1 MTERPR
7 KRRWPWILGALAGLC
22 LLGGWWLDR
31 QLEPVRLANTVLSRL
46 GAATGL
52 EMTFEGEPDYALRPE
67 PRLLLPG
74 FQARVPGAAAP
85 MFKAARV
92 EVSLPWETIW
102 GGDDVVITRIE
113 LQRPQL
119 DLEAM
124 LAWLESRP
132 PSDAPFELPTLTDGL
147 RVSGGVVVAND
158 WRADAVSLE
167 LPSLHPGKP
176 ATLALS
182 ATWHRD
188 ELEVPLET
196 TLTLAQAGLASSLQL
211 DAGGRLRSGA
221 SLDLAWALYLQ
232 GSFDAHDAP
241 LRLLAGE
248 LHFNGESPL
257 PVFDGSAEA
266 GFGEQLRLQARGELQ
281 AWPADW
287 PALPTPLDPATALPF
302 ELGYAG
308 PNDFSAPLRLDLRQG
323 ETRFEGETALPEL
336 LAWLDTPTASP
347 LPPLLGRLEAPVLEL
362 EGVQLEGVV
371 VELVEDEAAVEEE
384 APEDGE

>member
-7 KRRWPWILGALAGLC
+7 KRRWPWILGVLAGLA
-22 LLGGWWLDR
+22 LLAGWWLDR
-31 QLEPVRLANTVLSRL
+31 QLEPARLANTVLSRL

-52 EMTFEGEPDYALRPE
+52 ELSFEGEPDYALRPE

-92 EVSLPWETIW
+92 EVSLPWDTIW

-113 LQRPQL
+113 LERPQL
-119 DLEAM
+119 DLDAL
-124 LAWLESRP
+124 LAWLDSRP

-147 RVSGGVVVAND
+147 VVTEGLVVAD
-158 WRADAVSLE
+158 GWRAEAVSLA
-167 LPSLHPGKP
+167 LPALRPGEP
-176 ATLALS
+176 ATLSLS
-182 ATWHRD
+182 ATWRRD
-188 ELEVPLET
+188 ALEVPLEGK
-196 TLTLAQAGLASSLQL
+196 LVLEQAGLASPLKL

-232 GSFDAHDAP
+232 GSVDARDRP
-241 LRLLAGE
+241 LRLLAEE

-257 PVFDGSAEA
+257 PVVDGSAKA
-266 GFGEQLRLQARGELQ
+266 GFGEELELQVRGELQ
-281 AWPADW
+281 EWPADW
-287 PALPTPLDPATALPF
+287 PALPAPLDPATALPF
-302 ELGYAG
+302 EFAYAG
-308 PNDFSAPLRLDLRQG
+308 PNDFSAPLQLDLRQG
-323 ETRFEGETALPEL
+323 GTRFEGETALPEL

-347 LPPLLGRLEAPVLEL
+347 LPPLLGRLEAPALEV

-371 VELVEDEAAVEEE
+371 IEIVEDGAAEA